1 MTRYAISLPPFQ
13 CCADTSRSSALP
25 ILEFKPNQLKARLS
39 RKRNFKSTLNSRPQ
53 ECSFGRFNKQ
63 QLEVKQWQF
72 FHAAVKT
79 ELTHSFTAAQ
89 AYGKAIG
96 YANYRNDILDWQSF
110 NLRLTERDKRDLE
123 DFANA
128 ETAGRFGEAVAY
140 LTMISMGYVYWDR
153 LEVLLKRILR
163 QKNVQH
169 DDALKLIYKIT
180 RRKLSGKQSDFVFEK
195 QNQETSLMESKGS
208 FVSRTRNKPTL
219 KRDLQYAL
227 SQLARWATGITPTPQ
242 KSFAIGTYFR
252 DVDDPADPSLI
263 AVVDPPGEPDE
274 KVPPIEVPDDAIRRG
289 NYGAWLIGMGFEQA
303 GNALR
308 LESVSDAKDQRQ
320 REVQLPVISVN
331 GTSFAI
337 KVETLVVD
345 SVLTSRITNGPA
357 GPESFP
363 FANLLGPY
371 WEVSYYDI
379 YRALEELRYFPHG
392 LRGFATRLKDSGF
405 SDCGVTGIELNTLR
419 LIETALAAP
428 ESTALLRH
436 ESLQQFSALSVE
448 NSNSEQGFAGS
459 ILPDGTML
467 GEIGLDLLATAE
479 LETFKL

>member
-1 MTRYAISLPPFQ
+1 MTRYAIPLPQFQ
-13 CCADTSRSSALP
+13 CRADMRRSSALP
-25 ILEFKPNQLKARLS
+25 ILEFTPNQLKSRLS
-39 RKRNFKSTLNSRPQ
+39 RKRNFRSTLNSKPQ
-53 ECSFGRFNKQ
+53 ECSFGSLNPQ

-96 YANYRNDILDWQSF
+96 YANYRNDILDWQRF

-128 ETAGRFGEAVAY
+128 DTAGRFGEAIAY

-153 LEVLLKRILR
+153 LEVLLKRVL
-163 QKNVQH
+163 QQQEVEH
-169 DDALKLIYKIT
+169 DDALRRIYT
-180 RRKLSGKQSDFVFEK
+180 VRQSRLTGKQSDFVFEK
-195 QNQETSLMESKGS
+195 NNRHTSLMEAKGS
-208 FVSRTRNKPTL
+208 FVSRKRNKPTL

-227 SQLARWATGITPTPQ
+227 RQLKRWTGRIRPTPN

-274 KVPPIEVPDDAIRRG
+274 KVPPIELPDDAIRRG
-289 NYGAWLIGMGFEQA
+289 NYGAWLIGMGFEEA

-308 LESVSDAKDQRQ
+308 LAAVSGDARQ
-320 REVQLPVISVN
+320 RPSEVELPVISVN
-331 GTSFAI
+331 GHRFALKLESFLWDP
-337 KVETLVVD
+337 KLP
-345 SVLTSRITNGPA
+345 SMLNNPPLHHG
-357 GPESFP
+357 SFP
-363 FANLLGPY
+363 FISSDPRWHEIAYKYWRAYRHPFFLLH
-371 WEVSYYDI
+371 ES
-379 YRALEELRYFPHG
+379 
-392 LRGFATRLKDSGF
+392 LRGFADDLKSDFSG
-405 SDCGVTGIELNTLR
+405 CGVTGIELNTLK
-419 LIETALAAP
+419 LIEKALAAP

-448 NSNSEQGFAGS
+448 KSNSEQGFAGS